1 MANTTANPEAVHAP
15 AGAYSHSVTVPEGSQ
30 VVYLAGQIGLDA
42 DGNASAD
49 FVDQVEQAYRNVGAI
64 LEHHGLGWGDV
75 VKMTHYLT
83 DPDDIP
89 AYGEVR
95 SRWLGDARPASTLL
109 IVSGL
114 ASPDFKVEVEVVAAV
129 AG

>member
-1 MANTTANPEAVHAP
+1 MANVIANPTAVHEP
-15 AGAYSHSVTVPEGSQ
+15 AGAYSHSVTVPGGSR
-30 VVYLAGQIGLDA
+30 VVYLAGQIGLDPT
-42 DGNASAD
+42 GNAPDD
-49 FVDQVEQAYRNVGAI
+49 FVGQAEQAYRNVAAI

-75 VKMTHYLT
+75 VKMTHSLT
-83 DPDDIP
+83 DPADLP

-114 ASPDFKVEVEVVAAV
+114 ARPDLKVEVEVVAA
-129 AG
+129 ARE